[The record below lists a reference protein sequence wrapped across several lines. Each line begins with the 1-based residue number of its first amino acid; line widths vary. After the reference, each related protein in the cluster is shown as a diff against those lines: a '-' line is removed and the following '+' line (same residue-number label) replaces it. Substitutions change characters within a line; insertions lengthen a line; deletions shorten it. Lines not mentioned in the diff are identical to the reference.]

1 MTMKK
6 LIIAIS
12 PILVALFIFK
22 WAVFGLKYAI
32 AYLIAIPITIIL
44 ILGIF
49 KWVEFI
55 DKHIGD

>member
-12 PILVALFIFK
+12 PILAAIFILK
-22 WAVFGLKYAI
+22 WAVFGLKDAI
-32 AYLIAIPITIIL
+32 AYLIATAITIIL

-49 KWVEFI
+49 KWVDFV
-55 DKHIGD
+55 DKHIKD